1 MMILYRP
8 KSVPQPAYELIPK
21 SLKPDNAYVNM
32 ERNPSYL
39 MTDIQDSSVDHY
51 YDIIPGSDNA
61 NAKKKET
68 N

>member
-1 MMILYRP
+1 MILYRSI
-8 KSVPQPAYELIPK
+8 SVPQPAYELIPK
-21 SLKPDNAYVNM
+21 PLKPDNAYVNM

-39 MTDIQDSSVDHY
+39 TTDIEDSLVDHH
-51 YDIIPGSDNA
+51 YDIIPGGDNA